1 MRAFARPEPF
11 VSDDRKATKD
21 DDVFHF
27 ITYVPF
33 GGRVYEE
40 LDGLRPGPCDL
51 GEAGRLARVARS
63 AIQARIEKYSAS
75 EIKFNLMA
83 IIRDKRAVLQEKR
96 ALLEAAGD
104 AGSVAECDAQL
115 AQEVAKREMWSAEN
129 VRRHHNYV
137 PLVVDLFK
145 VLAEK
150 GKLQG
155 AGHRGAGEGRVR
167 EGEAM
172 AFFDSC
178 RGASSSM
185 ASGSSPP
192 AVEADPSR
200 VAARGRL
207 ALASPGRESWV
218 AV

>member
-1 MRAFARPEPF
+1 M
-11 VSDDRKATKD
+11 SDDRKATKD

-33 GGRVYEE
+33 GGRVYE
-40 LDGLRPGPCDL
+40 LDGLRPGPTDL
-51 GEAGRLARVARS
+51 GESGSDWLGVARS

-104 AGSVAECDAQL
+104 SGSVAECDADL
-115 AQEVAKREMWSAEN
+115 AREVAKREMWSAEN

-150 GKLQG
+150 GKLADMISG
-155 AGHRGAGEGRVR
+155 AR
-167 EGEAM
+167 EKA
-172 AFFDSC
+172 
-178 RGASSSM
+178 AS
-185 ASGSSPP
+185 AK
-192 AVEADPSR
+192 AK
-200 VAARGRL
+200 
-207 ALASPGRESWV
+207 
-218 AV
+218 